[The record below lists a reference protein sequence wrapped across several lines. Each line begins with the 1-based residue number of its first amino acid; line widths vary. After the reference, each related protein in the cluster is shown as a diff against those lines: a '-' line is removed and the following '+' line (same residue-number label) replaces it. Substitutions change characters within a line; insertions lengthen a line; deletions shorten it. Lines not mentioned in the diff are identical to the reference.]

1 VRAPLARVGDLA
13 EQIRGVTYAKGD
25 ASDEP
30 RDGYVPILR
39 AGNISDEGLSL
50 SDLVFVPAAR
60 VSDRQFLKRNDVL
73 VAASSGSLDVVGKAA
88 LVNSDV
94 KAGFG
99 AFCKVLRPGERVH
112 PAYFA
117 HFFKTPA
124 YRGRV
129 SALAA
134 GANINNLRNEDL
146 DDLTLPLPSAEE
158 QHRIAGVLDRAE
170 ALRAKRRAALAQ
182 SDGLTQAIFLE
193 MFGDPV
199 SNPLKW
205 PEHEMEALIDGGP
218 QNGLYKPAS
227 EYGSGVPILRIDAFY
242 DGVVTDLHSLKR
254 VRITEPE
261 LALYA
266 LRTGDIVVNRVNS
279 IEYLGKSALIP
290 LLPEPIVFESNMM
303 RISLRRDLVDSRWVI
318 EFLQSPFIRGQL
330 LNRAKRAVNQA
341 SVNQQDVKS
350 LRLLAPPLHLQR
362 SFAAR
367 AAAVDGL
374 KSSHRASLA
383 QLDALFA
390 SLQHRAFR
398 GEV

>member
-1 VRAPLARVGDLA
+1 MRAPLARVGDLA

-350 LRLLAPPLHLQR
+350 LRLLAPPLHLLR

>member
-1 VRAPLARVGDLA
+1 MRAPLARVGDLA

>member
-99 AFCKVLRPGERVH
+99 AFCKLLRPGERVH

-146 DDLTLPLPSAEE
+146 DDLTLPLPSTEE

-182 SDGLTQAIFLE
+182 VDGLTQAIFLE
-193 MFGDPV
+193 MFGDP
-199 SNPLKW
+199 STNPKAW
-205 PEHEMEALIDGGP
+205 PIG
-218 QNGLYKPAS
+218 
-227 EYGSGVPILRIDAFY
+227 
-242 DGVVTDLHSLKR
+242 R
-254 VRITEPE
+254 VRDLLESASYGTSEKAGLTGGYPV
-261 LALYA
+261 
-266 LRTGDIVVNRVNS
+266 LRMNNLTSTGEIDLSDLKFMSLSNAARERYTVRRGDVLFNRTNS
-279 IEYLGKSALIP
+279 ADLVGKSALYRGTEAMAYAGYLIR
-290 LLPEPIVFESNMM
+290 LRVNRDNLGEYLSAFLNSAYAKAE
-303 RISLRRDLVDSRWVI
+303 LRRMGKSI
-318 EFLQSPFIRGQL
+318 IGMANINASEI
-330 LNRAKRAVNQA
+330 QA
-341 SVNQQDVKS
+341 MPIAQ
-350 LRLLAPPLHLQR
+350 PPLSLQR
-362 SFAAR
+362 QFAHR
-367 AAAVDGL
+367 AAAVDTL
-374 KSSHRASLA
+374 KASHRASLA

-398 GEV
+398 GEL